1 MTLKGLS
8 SVHTKSDNSPPSPDQ
23 YKYVRS
29 ISVIFFLYIIIS
41 AIILA
46 AAAWYITTREI
57 KTVLEKN
64 AVLDAERTA
73 YAILGATR
81 RHMLSNDQALVHQV
95 IEEIG
100 VKGGAGSV
108 RILAKN
114 GKVVSSSVSDTET
127 GKIRSA
133 ECTLCHP
140 NGKSTPEESGYRI
153 EKSGKQRVLTY
164 TRIIPNAPQCTEGCH
179 YHKKEQKA
187 IGILSTQIPLVTI
200 DSVYSNL
207 EDNVW
212 MLAFLW
218 GSLSCGITF
227 WALRRFVTRPLNSLS
242 VKAKAMAAGNLDE
255 RVGITKIKEF
265 DAAGY
270 EFNQMAA
277 ALQES
282 QGRLNE
288 INASLETEVEKRS
301 AELLAAR
308 MMLERSERLAS
319 LGTLAAGIAHE
330 INNPLT
336 GIILHS
342 SLAMQETSEQGKA
355 DLERISSEAQRCATI
370 VKRLLAFSKADGAST
385 VPISVQRL
393 LSESVELARAHEAVK
408 HLNILL
414 PETDASIAVDQQ
426 QMIQVFV
433 NILINAGQAM
443 QGAGSI
449 RCMLECGGGNVTIKI
464 ADEGEGM
471 TEEEIGQAFNP
482 FFTTKAD
489 GTGLGL
495 AVTYGIIDG
504 HGGTIE
510 LSSKTGEGTTVS
522 ITLPEAPKEEFLL

>member
-1 MTLKGLS
+1 MHPKA
-8 SVHTKSDNSPPSPDQ
+8 DNTTPSPGQ

-41 AIILA
+41 AVILA
-46 AAAWYITTREI
+46 AAAWYVTTREI
-57 KTVLEKN
+57 KIVLEKS

-81 RHMLSNDQALVHQV
+81 RHMLSNDQVLVHQV

-100 VKGGAGSV
+100 VQGGAGTV

-114 GKVVSSSVSDTET
+114 GKVVSSSVSDVEN
-127 GKIRSA
+127 GKIRST
-133 ECTLCHP
+133 ECYLCHP
-140 NGKSTPEESGYRI
+140 DGKSTPRESGYRI
-153 EKSGKQRVLTY
+153 EKTGKQRFLTY
-164 TRIIPNAPQCTEGCH
+164 TRIIPNSPQCTEGCH

-187 IGILSTQIPLVTI
+187 LGTLTTQIPLVAM
-200 DSVYSNL
+200 DAVYSKL

-212 MLAFLW
+212 MLALLW

-227 WALRRFVTRPLNSLS
+227 WALRRFVTRPLISLS
-242 VKAKAMAAGNLDE
+242 DKAQAMAAGNLDE

-270 EFNQMAA
+270 EFNQMAS

-282 QGRLNE
+282 QNRLNE

-301 AELLAAR
+301 AELVAAR

-336 GIILHS
+336 GIMLHS

-355 DLERISSEAQRCATI
+355 DLERVSSEAQRCATI
-370 VKRLLAFSKADGAST
+370 VKRLLAFSKSDGST
-385 VPISVQRL
+385 TAPVSVLKL
-393 LSESVELARAHEAVK
+393 LSESVELARAHEDVK
-408 HLNILL
+408 HLHIVL
-414 PETDASIAVDQQ
+414 PETDAAILVDQQ

-443 QGAGSI
+443 KGTGSI
-449 RCMLECGGGNVTIKI
+449 LCLLEHDGKNVSIRIT
-464 ADEGEGM
+464 DEGKGM
-471 TEEEIGQAFNP
+471 SEEEIAQAFNP
-482 FFTTKAD
+482 FFTTKAE

-504 HGGTIE
+504 HGGTIQI
-510 LSSKTGEGTTVS
+510 SSKLGEGTTVC
-522 ITLPEAPKEEFLL
+522 ITMPESAQGEFLL

>member
-1 MTLKGLS
+1 M
-8 SVHTKSDNSPPSPDQ
+8 HHKSDNNTPSPEQ
-23 YKYVRS
+23 FKYVRS
-29 ISVIFFLYIIIS
+29 ISVIFSLYIVIS
-41 AIILA
+41 AVILA
-46 AAAWYITTREI
+46 AAAWYVTTREI
-57 KTVLEKN
+57 QTVLEKS

-73 YAILGATR
+73 FAILGATR
-81 RHMLSNDQALVHQV
+81 RHMMSNDQELVHRV

-100 VKGGAGSV
+100 VKGGAGAV

-114 GKVVSSSVSDTET
+114 GKVVSSSVSDTEN

-133 ECTLCHP
+133 ECSLCHP
-140 NGKSTPEESGYRI
+140 EGKSSPAESGYRI

-164 TRIIPNAPQCTEGCH
+164 TRIIPNAPQCTETCH
-179 YHKKEQKA
+179 YHTKEQKA
-187 IGILSTQIPLVTI
+187 LGMLTTQIPLVAL
-200 DSVYSNL
+200 DSVYAKL

-212 MLAFLW
+212 MLALLW

-227 WALRRFVTRPLNSLS
+227 WALRRFVTRPLNALS
-242 VKAKAMAAGNLDE
+242 GKAQAMATGNLDE

-301 AELLAAR
+301 AELVAAR

-342 SLAMQETSEQGKA
+342 SLAMQETNEQGKA
-355 DLERISSEAQRCATI
+355 DLERVSSEAHRCATI
-370 VKRLLAFSKADGAST
+370 VKRLLAFSKADNAT
-385 VPISVQRL
+385 TAPVNILRL
-393 LSESVELARAHEAVK
+393 LRESVELARAHQDVK
-408 HLNILL
+408 HLEIILPL
-414 PETDASIAVDQQ
+414 ETDAAIAVDQQ

-433 NILINAGQAM
+433 NLFINAGQAM
-443 QGAGSI
+443 KGEGTI
-449 RCMLECGGGNVTIKI
+449 RCMLEHEGKEVTIKI
-464 ADEGEGM
+464 SDEGEGM
-471 TEEEIGQAFNP
+471 TKEQAAQAFNP
-482 FFTTKAD
+482 FFTTKAE

-504 HGGTIE
+504 HGGTIS
-510 LSSKTGEGTTVS
+510 LDSRVGEGTTVS
-522 ITLPEAPKEEFLL
+522 ITMPEAPKEDFLR